1 MSCSYV
7 NNFNYTAADYLC
19 LDSNGSRMRQDEPA
33 LSLSPVGTADPI
45 NCGDLSIV
53 AVFMTDPASRDSPCI
68 PITLCGSSDRG
79 CFPLEMLV
87 SRFGSGT

>member
-7 NNFNYTAADYLC
+7 NNFNYTAADHLC
-19 LDSNGSRMRQDEPA
+19 LDSNGSQMRRDEPA
-33 LSLSPVGTADPI
+33 LSLSPVGTADHI
-45 NCGDLSIV
+45 KGGDLSIV